1 MAKKYLSEILE
12 RLRKALQQINTY
24 TELTVQMTVEPYAR
38 GKAVLH
44 FKKLKKDS
52 KAISDEQ
59 ENSSITLVDP
69 QGVPVQNQVA
79 ADIQEL
85 FDLVPQEHQE
95 KLTITNTIKDGCKKY
110 GTQYVLRNIKYTN
123 SHCKKNYRA
132 FLIKALEND
141 WGLELQEDEE
151 AKQQMLRTQAEEAKK
166 EEQKYEQIRRIQTY
180 IRELP
185 EKQRRE
191 LEMQARLELADELE
205 GKNGSLAKLL
215 IRSQME
221 QIILRKFNGKEREG
235 DMLPTKFLQRLRIN
249 SIAD

>member
-1 MAKKYLSEILE
+1 
-12 RLRKALQQINTY
+12 
-24 TELTVQMTVEPYAR
+24 
-38 GKAVLH
+38 
-44 FKKLKKDS
+44 
-52 KAISDEQ
+52 
-59 ENSSITLVDP
+59 
-69 QGVPVQNQVA
+69 
-79 ADIQEL
+79 
-85 FDLVPQEHQE
+85 
-95 KLTITNTIKDGCKKY
+95 
-110 GTQYVLRNIKYTN
+110 
-123 SHCKKNYRA
+123 
-132 FLIKALEND
+132 
-141 WGLELQEDEE
+141 
-151 AKQQMLRTQAEEAKK
+151 MLRTQAEEAKK

-215 IRSQME
+215 IRRQME

>member
-1 MAKKYLSEILE
+1 MVTEKHQSKKTIERTIAK
-12 RLRKALQQINTY
+12 A
-24 TELTVQMTVEPYAR
+24 
-38 GKAVLH
+38 
-44 FKKLKKDS
+44 
-52 KAISDEQ
+52 
-59 ENSSITLVDP
+59 
-69 QGVPVQNQVA
+69 
-79 ADIQEL
+79 
-85 FDLVPQEHQE
+85 
-95 KLTITNTIKDGCKKY
+95 CKKY
-110 GTQYVLRNIKYTN
+110 DFERIARNIRYAN
-123 SHCKKNYRA
+123 SNCKKNYRA